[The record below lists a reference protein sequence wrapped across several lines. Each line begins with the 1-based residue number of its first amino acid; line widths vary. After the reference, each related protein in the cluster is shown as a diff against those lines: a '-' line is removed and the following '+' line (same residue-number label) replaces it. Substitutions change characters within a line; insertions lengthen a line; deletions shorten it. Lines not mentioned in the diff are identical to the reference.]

1 MIKRSIILIF
11 FIFISYVFFGVE
23 LIRSG
28 GEANDFS
35 WYKAGDKN
43 NRKAKIAY
51 ESFLSLAVRV
61 PTSAEYS
68 LFVAKVVERANAAA
82 AAAASENSGNSG
94 NSGSS
99 GKSSIIDS
107 VNVGLRPKNEGG
119 RKVSQKGS

>member
-1 MIKRSIILIF
+1 M
-11 FIFISYVFFGVE
+11 E

-61 PTSAEYS
+61 PISAEYN
-68 LFVAKVVERANAAA
+68 LFVAKVVERAAA
-82 AAAASENSGNSG
+82 AAAAS
-94 NSGSS
+94 GSS
-99 GKSSIIDS
+99 STSIINS
-107 VNVGLRPKNEGG
+107 VNVGLRP
-119 RKVSQKGS
+119 